1 MTTMMNLQ
9 TALLDLLHEIRG
21 TEIKLIIGGG
31 YGIYLKDEFVRRSR
45 LRTLFENKPETRS
58 TNDLDLFLRQNY

>member
-1 MTTMMNLQ
+1 MNTMMDLQ

-31 YGIYLKDEFVRRSR
+31 YGMDSKMIMFAKID
-45 LRTLFENKPETRS
+45 
-58 TNDLDLFLRQNY
+58 